1 MPVKVLGAWQRGSDK
16 CILEPG
22 HLKLVA
28 PGGKGGTEG
37 LEEVRDS
44 KIMNKV
50 MAKKTVIFPDGAEAW
65 KTVALEQRRGLKV
78 AAVVHAKS
86 QFVKK
91 DRVGKIRGAS
101 GWRGT
106 QVIDRRWEGLDKWV
120 GSELA
125 TLKDGVVNEALW
137 VRMRS
142 YQWRVHHNDKDKY
155 KLLGSKCR

>member
-1 MPVKVLGAWQRGSDK
+1 M
-16 CILEPG
+16 
-22 HLKLVA
+22 
-28 PGGKGGTEG
+28 
-37 LEEVRDS
+37 
-44 KIMNKV
+44 
-50 MAKKTVIFPDGAEAW
+50 
-65 KTVALEQRRGLKV
+65 ALEQRRGLKV

-120 GSELA
+120 GSALA